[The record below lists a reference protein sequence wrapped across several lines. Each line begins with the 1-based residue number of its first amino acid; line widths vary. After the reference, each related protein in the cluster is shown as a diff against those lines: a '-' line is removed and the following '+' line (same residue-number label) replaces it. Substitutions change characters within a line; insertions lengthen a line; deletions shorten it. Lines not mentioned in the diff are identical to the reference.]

1 MYTLIM
7 NIFVVDYDPNKS
19 AQDLCDKHVVKM
31 ILETAQ
37 MLCAAHPIGTA
48 PYKATHL
55 KHPCTLW
62 VARSIDNYEWL
73 LTHGYALC
81 REYTAR
87 YGKRHKTQDV
97 LDWLA
102 EHKPSIPSIGLTPFA
117 QVMPDEYKDT
127 DVVVAYRKYYIGAKA
142 NIACWNH
149 SSKPSWWKV

>member
-1 MYTLIM
+1 M

-87 YGKRHKTQDV
+87 YGKRHKT
-97 LDWLA
+97 
-102 EHKPSIPSIGLTPFA
+102 
-117 QVMPDEYKDT
+117 
-127 DVVVAYRKYYIGAKA
+127 
-142 NIACWNH
+142 
-149 SSKPSWWKV
+149 